1 MFSGLSFALPIQLWA
16 KYYTFSCSN
25 MAFQITQKFHWK
37 QYSFCVTSSSSSSW
51 SSSSSSSSLPGLL
64 YIPLF
69 KGPEVRSRN
78 NSGTA
83 LQMPPNG
90 LYISSTTNYNDI
102 SSTTN
107 YNDISSTTNYN
118 YISSTNNYYDPLHFR
133 KVAKRWKEVNLNNY
147 FTQKVQKRR
156 RSKYPLH

>member
-1 MFSGLSFALPIQLWA
+1 MKIQSGILKTMKTNLELYRVVTVGYRWLQEPPRMIFRD
-16 KYYTFSCSN
+16 
-25 MAFQITQKFHWK
+25 TQTDRHFIII
-37 QYSFCVTSSSSSSW
+37 YI
-51 SSSSSSSSLPGLL
+51 SSSSSLPGLL

-90 LYISSTTNYNDI
+90 LYISSTINYNDI
-102 SSTTN
+102 R
-107 YNDISSTTNYN
+107 STTNYN
-118 YISSTNNYYDPLHFR
+118 YISSTTNYLYISSTTNNNDTLHYR
-133 KVAKRWKEVNLNNY
+133 KVAKRWKEGNLNNY

>member
-1 MFSGLSFALPIQLWA
+1 MFFSLVNIWISPTKILLLSCLFSGLSFALPIQLWA

-25 MAFQITQKFHWK
+25 MTFQITQKFHWK
-37 QYSFCVTSSSSSSW
+37 HHSFCVTSSSSSSP
-51 SSSSSSSSLPGLL
+51 SSLPALL

-90 LYISSTTNYNDI
+90 PF
-102 SSTTN
+102 
-107 YNDISSTTNYN
+107 ISSTTNYN
-118 YISSTNNYYDPLHFR
+118 YISSTTNYNHISSTI
-133 KVAKRWKEVNLNNY
+133 N
-147 FTQKVQKRR
+147 
-156 RSKYPLH
+156 